1 MEESRH
7 SRLHSLSTAGVLVS
21 LGIIYGDIGTSPL
34 YVFQAI
40 IETGTR
46 ESAGIITSDLVL
58 GGVSCVFWT
67 LTLITSF
74 KYIYLALNA
83 DNKGEG
89 GIFALYALVRRYKAN
104 WVIYAAIIGC
114 CTLIADGFITPAI
127 SISAA
132 VEGVKLHY
140 PGFEPA
146 PIVIGILFLLFFF
159 QQFGTS
165 VVGKTFGPIMMIWFL
180 TIGAFGLLHVS
191 QNPSVFEAI
200 NPVYAW
206 DLLTHYPKGFWL
218 LGAVFLCT
226 TGAEALYSDLGHC
239 GKANI
244 RVGWGFVKLCLLLN
258 YFGQAAWLLNQVGTP
273 LNGRIPF
280 YATIPGELL
289 VFGVVIATLAAVIAS
304 QALISGTFTLVN
316 EAMKLKLWPST
327 LVRYPSQIKGQIY
340 IPAINWILLAG
351 TIAVVLLFKK
361 SSQMEGAYGLAIIL
375 NMLMTTSLLVF
386 YFGTAKHSRLRT
398 GLIAFLFFTIEG
410 MFLVSNLSK
419 FSQGGW
425 FTYAIA
431 FGFFLLMFVL
441 LKARHLR
448 DRHTEFV
455 DLKHYVPMIQD
466 LQADTAIQKEATNLV
481 YMAVA
486 DSKRY
491 IDSNIIYSIFKK
503 RPKRADVYWFV
514 HVDTVDSPYTSKYS
528 VDTIIPKKCFFIR
541 IKLGFKADH
550 RVNLLFNKILH
561 EMAENAEID
570 MVSHYDS
577 LRKHSM
583 PADFKFIILHSLASV
598 DSEISAFDDL
608 IINGYRFIKRH
619 SLSTEQMYG
628 LELAN
633 VEVEPVPIMVGPPAK
648 VRIKR
653 EKEDVEREKELRY
666 HEQSK

>member
-1 MEESRH
+1 LEETRH
-7 SRLHSLSTAGVLVS
+7 NKIQTLSTAGVLVS

-34 YVFQAI
+34 YVFKAI
-40 IETGTR
+40 IETGTPGR
-46 ESAGIITSDLVL
+46 RGIITEDLVL

-67 LTLITSF
+67 LTLITSL

-89 GIFALYALVRRYKAN
+89 GIFALYALVRRYKAK
-104 WVIYAAIIGC
+104 WVIYAAMIGC

-127 SISAA
+127 SISSA
-132 VEGVKLHY
+132 VEGVKIHY

-146 PIVIGILFLLFFF
+146 PIVIGILVLLFFF

-165 VVGKTFGPIMMIWFL
+165 VVGKTFGPIMMIWFI
-180 TIGAFGLLHVS
+180 TIGAFGIIPLA
-191 QNPSVFEAI
+191 QNLTVLKAI

-206 DLLTHYPKGFWL
+206 DLLIHYPNGFWL

-239 GKANI
+239 GKLNI
-244 RVGWGFVKLCLLLN
+244 RVGWGFVNVSLLLN
-258 YFGQAAWLLNQVGTP
+258 YFGQAAWLLSQAGTK
-273 LNGRIPF
+273 LDGRIPF
-280 YATIPGELL
+280 YAIVPEELL
-289 VFGVVIATLAAVIAS
+289 AFGVVIATMAAVIAS

-340 IPAINWILLAG
+340 IPYINWILLGG
-351 TIAVVLLFKK
+351 TILVVLIFRE
-361 SSQMEGAYGLAIIL
+361 SSKMEGAYGLAITL
-375 NMLMTTSLLVF
+375 NMLMTTSLLAY

-398 GLIAFLFFTIEG
+398 GAIALIFFTLEG
-410 MFLVSNLSK
+410 MFLVSNLAK
-419 FSQGGW
+419 FKQGGW

-431 FGFFLLMFVL
+431 FVFFLLMFVL

-448 DRHTEFV
+448 DLHTEFV
-455 DLKHYVPMIQD
+455 DLKHYVPLIQD
-466 LQADTAIQKEATNLV
+466 LQADNTIPKEATNLV

-486 DSKRY
+486 DSQRY

-503 RPKRADVYWFV
+503 RPKRADVYWFI

-528 VDTIIPKKCFFIR
+528 VDTVIPKKCFFIR

-550 RVNLLFNKILH
+550 RVNLLFNRILH
-561 EMAENAEID
+561 EMADNAEID
-570 MVSHYDS
+570 LVSHYDS
-577 LRKHSM
+577 LKKHSM

-608 IINGYRFIKRH
+608 IIQGYRFIKSH
-619 SLSTEQMYG
+619 SLSTEDMYG

-633 VEVEPVPIMVGPPAK
+633 VEVETVPIMVGPPAK

-653 EKEDVEREKELRY
+653 EREDIAREKEIRY
-666 HEQSK
+666 SETR